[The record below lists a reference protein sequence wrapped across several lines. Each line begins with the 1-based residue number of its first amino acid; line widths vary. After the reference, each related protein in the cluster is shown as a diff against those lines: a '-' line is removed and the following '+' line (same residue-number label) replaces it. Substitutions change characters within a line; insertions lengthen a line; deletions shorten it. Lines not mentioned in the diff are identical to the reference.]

1 MTTPL
6 IAPPSIPNCSLGTD
20 AAKAVDVYR
29 NMVDPLVKTFQGDQ
43 CVDDI
48 AARYLIDAAVPSAD
62 TRCTA

>member
-1 MTTPL
+1 
-6 IAPPSIPNCSLGTD
+6 
-20 AAKAVDVYR
+20 
-29 NMVDPLVKTFQGDQ
+29 MVDPLVKTFQGDQ